1 MTTGEKLSSF
11 VTRHPHVA
19 KFTAKLSM
27 HHGLRGV
34 RRTPPQPKLPP
45 RPRMQL
51 LLAVALSLVTTTTIF
66 TEEKPATKPA
76 APPQSRVP
84 EGVELKANL
93 PYAGNDNPWQMV
105 DLYLPK
111 NRTPDKPLP
120 VVVYLHGGGWSGGSR
135 AGGGMAAGY
144 AASGN
149 YAGVSVGYRLSAE
162 VKWPAR
168 IHDCKAAI
176 RWIRGHAKEYNLDPD
191 RIGVTGTSAG
201 GHLVS
206 LLGLTE
212 SVKDLRRQHRRIH
225 QPHLEGDVRGE
236 LLRPDRH
243 GRTADAR
250 RRGTEGRS
258 RSGRAP
264 RALGAREGLQSEDCG
279 RSPEFSKLEINGDKT
294 VVTFGLFGSSALRPF
309 DVLDAV
315 GFAVCGEDKAWH
327 WAKGKV
333 IANNKVELT
342 CDKVSAPIAV
352 RYALADNPVA
362 NLFSNEGLPVTTF
375 RTDDFEM
382 TTKPKSPVAPAPA
395 VKK

>member
-1 MTTGEKLSSF
+1 MTNDDRRKTF
-11 VTRHPHVA
+11 VLRHPSSA
-19 KFTAKLSM
+19 
-27 HHGLRGV
+27 
-34 RRTPPQPKLPP
+34 RREVHRQALHAPRIARCAADAAAAQSTTSTSHATPPRSRALP
-45 RPRMQL
+45 RHHHRVF
-51 LLAVALSLVTTTTIF
+51 A
-66 TEEKPATKPA
+66 EEKPATKPA
-76 APPQSRVP
+76 APPQPRVP

-93 PYAGNDNPWQMV
+93 SYAGNDNPRQMV

-111 NRTPDKPLP
+111 NRTTDKPLP
-120 VVVYLHGGGWSGGSR
+120 VVLYIHGGGWSGGSR

-225 QPHLEGDVRGE
+225 QPQLEGDVRGE

-264 RALGAREGLQSEDCG
+264 RALGAREGLRSEVCVSQPRVQQAGDQRRQGRGDVRPLRQQRAASVRRAGRRRLRRLRRGQGVALGEMKSDREQQSRADLRQSERPPSPCATHG
-279 RSPEFSKLEINGDKT
+279 PTIRSRI
-294 VVTFGLFGSSALRPF
+294 SSAT
-309 DVLDAV
+309 
-315 GFAVCGEDKAWH
+315 KA
-327 WAKGKV
+327 
-333 IANNKVELT
+333 
-342 CDKVSAPIAV
+342 CP
-352 RYALADNPVA
+352 
-362 NLFSNEGLPVTTF
+362 
-375 RTDDFEM
+375 
-382 TTKPKSPVAPAPA
+382 
-395 VKK
+395 